1 MDMVVTLGCPSGGP
15 EAARCAIHLEGVAL
29 VEQIVAPTGG
39 LGKAA
44 RRGREGVPVVRGCDG
59 YVRAFTRWPSSLC
72 VHH

>member
-15 EAARCAIHLEGVAL
+15 EAARCAIYLEGDAL

-44 RRGREGVPVVRGCDG
+44 RRGREGGTCGER
-59 YVRAFTRWPSSLC
+59 L
-72 VHH
+72 